1 MCMYMTSV
9 FYSCARTLVKLW
21 PFPDCLPEPSR
32 TFPDC
37 GFLIGLET
45 QLETGNGNGDGNGE
59 KRAVETGSRKI
70 FGMGPL
76 ASRQQNVICS
86 FPFPTFFLA
95 VNTRAGLGK
104 SIPGGGG
111 VEITRN
117 GEKRDLRC
125 SCSLPGSLAGTFPD
139 LPGLRVF
146 WKVGFYLPV
155 SLPGTFPDLAGLQVF

>member
-1 MCMYMTSV
+1 MTSV
-9 FYSCARTLVKLW
+9 FYSCARTLLKLW

-45 QLETGNGNGDGNGE
+45 QLETANGNGDGNGE

-111 VEITRN
+111 VAITRN
-117 GEKRDLRC
+117 GQKGDLRC

-146 WKVGFYLPV
+146 SKSV
-155 SLPGTFPDLAGLQVF
+155 SPFPFLFPEPSRIAVI

>member
-1 MCMYMTSV
+1 MGEYGFGATKNGTYSACTS
-9 FYSCARTLVKLW
+9 SWK
-21 PFPDCLPEPSR
+21 PSR
-32 TFPDC
+32 NLP
-37 GFLIGLET
+37 GLR
-45 QLETGNGNGDGNGE
+45 LFDRPGNATRNGDGNGE
-59 KRAVETGSRKI
+59 KRAVEMGSRKI

-95 VNTRAGLGK
+95 VNTWAGLGK

-111 VEITRN
+111 VAITRN
-117 GEKRDLRC
+117 GQKGDLRC

-155 SLPGTFPDLAGLQVF
+155 SLPGTFPDLPGLRLF